1 MHSDTHLLLHTYRA
15 AELQREAA
23 DFRPASRRGLRK
35 GLRHRMGWTLV
46 ELGLRLAQAGPGPTP
61 ATRTA

>member
-1 MHSDTHLLLHTYRA
+1 MHSDTHLLLHSYRS

-23 DFRPASRRGLRK
+23 EFTPTRP

-46 ELGLRLAQAGPGPTP
+46 ELGLRLAQSGPGPAPAVAP